1 MHMFDAESVH
11 RLLPYEELI
20 PALLEMHEGEMP
32 VGDGVYTD
40 DPEGTGNMFVTL
52 PGWLGGQL
60 IVVKMVGVF
69 PANRDRDPPIG
80 SVLGAVAAFDAE
92 NGAPVFV
99 ADGEAMTYRKT
110 AAISGLGTALLAPPK
125 PRKLLVV
132 GAGGLGPHVAMAH
145 IAARP
150 SLSRVRIWNRTAPR
164 AEALAADLR
173 AQGIQAE
180 ATKDL
185 DAAVAEADVI
195 SCVTM
200 SRKPLVKGAL
210 LKPGAHVDLVGAYLP
225 DMREADDDT
234 MRRGTVYTCCD
245 RGRGEVGEL
254 SLPVSTG
261 ALSWDDIR
269 GDAFGIVQGQDTG
282 RSSENEITVYKNIGG
297 AHQDVFTS
305 VILKRVAGL

>member
-20 PALLEMHEGEMP
+20 PALLEMHKGEIP

-69 PANRDRDPPIG
+69 PANRDRNPPIG

-92 NGAPVFV
+92 TGAPVFV

-125 PRKLLVV
+125 PRKLLIV

-173 AQGIQAE
+173 AQGIRAE
-180 ATKDL
+180 ATQDL

-200 SRKPLVKGAL
+200 SRKPLIKGAL
-210 LKPGAHVDLVGAYLP
+210 LKPGAHIDLVGAYLP

-234 MRRGTVYTCCD
+234 MRRGTVFTCCD
-245 RGRGEVGEL
+245 RGRDEVGEL
-254 SLPVSTG
+254 TLPVATG

-269 GDAFGIVQGQDTG
+269 GDAFGIVQGRYTG

-305 VILKRVAGL
+305 VILRQAAGL